1 MLLWRMH
8 FQKLLWNN
16 NGDERGR
23 MARMA
28 RAYVGFFCQH
38 PSFYSFYTKY
48 AEFRIDIHETSIDC
62 VGAKPFYIFKNAA
75 EQFLNMKGMPKEKQ
89 AAQIIQMWALVQGIT
104 MFAVMPSIHND
115 LKWEEPWIGKVQVD
129 AVNFMFGENVGDL
142 FRIHTDETKV
152 ITFKGFTFFQGADKN
167 TGIFFN
173 ADKIFVR
180 VPSGHFQ
187 NKLAFSHTDFYIK
200 RLQISKDLMP
210 LSFFLCNITDDQGI
224 GCNGFP

>member
-1 MLLWRMH
+1 MRDTYHHGDLKKQLILVGIDIINQEGLEGLSLRKAAERCGVSHGAPYSH
-8 FQKLLWNN
+8 FKNKEEYLKNINAFVEDAFSEALMEAEMNN

-115 LKWEEPWIGKVQVD
+115 LKWEEYTEKLL
-129 AVNFMFGENVGDL
+129 M
-142 FRIHTDETKV
+142 
-152 ITFKGFTFFQGADKN
+152 
-167 TGIFFN
+167 
-173 ADKIFVR
+173 
-180 VPSGHFQ
+180 
-187 NKLAFSHTDFYIK
+187 NKED
-200 RLQISKDLMP
+200 
-210 LSFFLCNITDDQGI
+210 
-224 GCNGFP
+224 